1 MLIKELSEKY
11 NEYIIDRR
19 RYYHQYPELTLQE
32 IETTKSIIKD
42 LKEIGIEDIK
52 TFKDF
57 YGCVGILKGGKP
69 GKTVLLRADIDA
81 LPVLEKTGLPF
92 ASKIE
97 GKMHACG
104 HDNHIA
110 MLLGAAKIL
119 FDMKDEIAGTV
130 KFLFQPAEELAVGA
144 KAVVEQ
150 GVMDGVDA

>member
-69 GKTVLLRADIDA
+69 GKTVLLRADIDSSCIR
-81 LPVLEKTGLPF
+81 KNWTSF
-92 ASKIE
+92 
-97 GKMHACG
+97 C
-104 HDNHIA
+104 
-110 MLLGAAKIL
+110 
-119 FDMKDEIAGTV
+119 FKD
-130 KFLFQPAEELAVGA
+130 
-144 KAVVEQ
+144 
-150 GVMDGVDA
+150 